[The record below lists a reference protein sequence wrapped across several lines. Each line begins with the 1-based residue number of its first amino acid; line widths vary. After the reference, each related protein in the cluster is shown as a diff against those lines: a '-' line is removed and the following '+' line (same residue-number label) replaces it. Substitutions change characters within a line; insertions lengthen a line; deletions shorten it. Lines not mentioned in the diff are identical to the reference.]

1 MDINS
6 EKQLQ
11 DLSPYQIHSR
21 REIVALLRSVE
32 THRQIINMKGNRGDA
47 AVATSILD
55 VDDENGLLILDCAQD
70 DKVNQRLMDSDN
82 ISFETV
88 LESIRILFFVNAVDM
103 CEFNELPALM
113 MAIPETVVRMQRRE
127 NYRVPTPTTTPVS
140 CTITIPQSDIGPLRS
155 VNVVLQNVSGGG
167 VAIIDENC
175 ILDSTIGKIY
185 ENCRIDL
192 PGGTLVVA
200 TLEIRN
206 VQEIERPNGKKVR
219 RMGCLFVDL
228 PQQMLAAVQRY
239 IAKLERD
246 HNART
251 VRKPS

>member
-6 EKQLQ
+6 EKQLY

-21 REIVALLRSVE
+21 REIVALLCNVAA
-32 THRQIINMKGNRGDA
+32 HNQLINMKGNRGEA
-47 AVATSILD
+47 AVVTSILD
-55 VDDENGLLILDCAQD
+55 VDDENGLLIVDCAQNEL
-70 DKVNQRLMDSDN
+70 VNERLMDSDN

-88 LESIRILFFVNAVDM
+88 LESIRILFFVTAVDM
-103 CEFNELPALM
+103 CEFNALPALM

-127 NYRVPTPTTTPVS
+127 NYRVETPTVAPVC
-140 CTITIPQSDIGPLRS
+140 CTITIPQSDNGAARS

-206 VQEIERPNGKKVR
+206 VQEIDRPNGKRVR
-219 RMGCLFVDL
+219 RMGCLFVNL

-246 HNART
+246 HNARA